1 METFLFYFFG
11 VGLLTTAG
19 TAVVLKNPMHSIIS
33 MIVSFFFISGL
44 YLLLSAQF
52 LAVIQIMVYAGA
64 ILVLFL
70 FVIMLFDLQKSEYQK
85 DKFTKFDIVSVLLVG
100 FGASKLIALV
110 ITSNSVANYNKAKT
124 IPENFGTVKTFAF
137 SLFGSPGVLGKH
149 TFVFEAISILL
160 LAAIISAVVLAK
172 KRL

>member
-1 METFLFYFFG
+1 MENFLFYFFG
-11 VGLLTTAG
+11 IGLLTTAG
-19 TAVVLKNPMHSIIS
+19 VAVVVKNPMHSIIS
-33 MIVSFFFISGL
+33 MIVSFFFMSGL

-85 DKFTKFDIVSVLLVG
+85 DKFTKYDIISIIIVG
-100 FGASKLIALV
+100 FGASKLTAMVL
-110 ITSNSVANYNKAKT
+110 TSNSVTNFSKAKAL
-124 IPENFGTVKTFAF
+124 PNGFGSVKTFAH
-137 SLFGSPGVLGKH
+137 SLFGYNGVMGRHSFL
-149 TFVFEAISILL
+149 FEVISVLL

>member
-1 METFLFYFFG
+1 MEMFLFYFFG
-11 VGLLTTAG
+11 IGLLATAG
-19 TAVVLKNPMHSIIS
+19 TAIVLKNPMHSIIS
-33 MIVSFFFISGL
+33 IIVSFFFMAGL
-44 YLLLSAQF
+44 YLVLSAPF

-85 DKFTKFDIVSVLLVG
+85 DIFNKFDILSILLLS

-110 ITSNSVANYNKAKT
+110 VTSDSVANFSKAKAV
-124 IPENFGTVKTFAF
+124 PKNFGSVKSIAT
-137 SLFGSPGVLGKH
+137 SLFGKAGEIGQHS
-149 TFVFEAISILL
+149 FVFEMLSVLL

>member
-1 METFLFYFFG
+1 METFLFYFLG
-11 VGLLTTAG
+11 IGLLTTAG
-19 TAVVLKNPMHSIIS
+19 TAIVLKNPMHSIIS

-44 YLLLSAQF
+44 YLLLSAPF

-85 DKFTKFDIVSVLLVG
+85 DKFTKFDVVSILLVG

-110 ITSNSVANYNKAKT
+110 VTSNSVANFSKVKA
-124 IPENFGTVKTFAF
+124 IPKGFGSVKAFAH
-137 SLFGSPGVLGKH
+137 SLFGAPGITGQH
-149 TFVFEAISILL
+149 SFVFEVISVLL

>member
-1 METFLFYFFG
+1 METFLFYFLG

-19 TAVVLKNPMHSIIS
+19 TAIVLKNPMYSIIS

-44 YLLLSAQF
+44 YLLLSVPF

-85 DKFTKFDIVSVLLVG
+85 DKFSKFDIVSILLVG

-110 ITSNSVANYNKAKT
+110 VTSNSV
-124 IPENFGTVKTFAF
+124 ENFSKAQSVTKDFGSVKSFAH
-137 SLFGSPGVLGKH
+137 SLFGAPGVIGQH
-149 TFVFEAISILL
+149 SFVFEVISVLL

>member
-11 VGLLTTAG
+11 IGLLTTAG
-19 TAVVLKNPMHSIIS
+19 TAIVLKNPMHSIIS

-52 LAVIQIMVYAGA
+52 LAIIQIMVYAGA

-85 DKFTKFDIVSVLLVG
+85 DKFSKFDIVSILLVG
-100 FGASKLIALV
+100 FGASKLVALV
-110 ITSNSVANYNKAKT
+110 VTSNSVANYNKAKNVT
-124 IPENFGTVKTFAF
+124 ENFGSVKTFAH
-137 SLFGSPGVLGKH
+137 SLFGAPGIIGQH
-149 TFVFEAISILL
+149 SFVFETISVLL
-160 LAAIISAVVLAK
+160 LVAIISAVVLAK

>member
-1 METFLFYFFG
+1 METFLFYFLG
-11 VGLLTTAG
+11 IGLLTTAG
-19 TAVVLKNPMHSIIS
+19 TAIVLKNPMHSIIS

-44 YLLLSAQF
+44 YLLLSAPF

-85 DKFTKFDIVSVLLVG
+85 DKFTKFDIVSILLVG
-100 FGASKLIALV
+100 FGASKLVALV
-110 ITSNSVANYNKAKT
+110 VTSNSVVNFSKAQSVS
-124 IPENFGTVKTFAF
+124 NDFGSVKAFAY
-137 SLFGSPGVLGKH
+137 SLFGASGVIGQH
-149 TFVFEAISILL
+149 SFVFEVISVLL

>member
-1 METFLFYFFG
+1 METFLFYFLG
-11 VGLLTTAG
+11 IGLLTTAG
-19 TAVVLKNPMHSIIS
+19 TAVVVKNPMHSVIS
-33 MIVSFFFISGL
+33 IIVSFFFMAGL
-44 YLLLSAQF
+44 YLVLSAQF

-70 FVIMLFDLQKSEYQK
+70 FVIMLFDLQRSEYLK
-85 DKFTKFDIVSVLLVG
+85 DRFSKFDIISVLLVA

-110 ITSNSVANYNKAKT
+110 VTSNSVENYNKAKD
-124 IPENFGTVKTFAF
+124 VSAD
-137 SLFGSPGVLGKH
+137 FGSVKAVATSLYGKAGVVGQH
-149 TFVFEAISILL
+149 SFVFEMLSVLL

>member
-33 MIVSFFFISGL
+33 IIVSFFFMAGI
-44 YLLLSAQF
+44 YLVLSAEF

-70 FVIMLFDLQKSEYQK
+70 FVIMLFDLNKSEYQK
-85 DKFTKFDIVSVLLVG
+85 DRFSKFDLFSILLVG
-100 FGASKLIALV
+100 IRGSKLVADV
-110 ITSNSVANYNKAKT
+110 ITSSSVQNFSKA
-124 IPENFGTVKTFAF
+124 PEVSASFGSVKTVAR
-137 SLFGSPGVLGKH
+137 SLFGKAGELGEH
-149 TFVFEAISILL
+149 TFVFEAISVLL

-172 KRL
+172 KKL